1 VRNFI
6 YLTQQ
11 FAACTC
17 CIIWAAVHFRIT
29 HADAVAVALATVA
42 AFAAVATVA
51 VAIVR
56 VNP

>member
-11 FAACTC
+11 FAACIC

-29 HADAVAVALATVA
+29 HADTVAVALATVA
-42 AFAAVATVA
+42 AFATVA